1 MNHKFHSTLGV
12 DITSLQIYN
21 LGVYWQY
28 WKGFFS
34 HRMPIICNLRA
45 FKSFPH
51 EYVVLREFFQEFLL
65 HQKARQL
72 INIDFSSSFFCI
84 GLLLATVCIF
94 GLIWVLTNCGMN
106 PHKFCQR
113 KDRIWNILENVHE
126 ILWKVDGGWEF
137 QKLFFVKCREKWRFF
152 FGMLAF
158 SVGWSATRNSVVLF
172 CRYCS
177 SIIAHYYPF

>member
-1 MNHKFHSTLGV
+1 MTHEQCLTLPKDFVRNGQSTPMNHKFHSTLGV

-113 KDRIWNILENVHE
+113 NRERTAFE
-126 ILWKVDGGWEF
+126 IF
-137 QKLFFVKCREKWRFF
+137 
-152 FGMLAF
+152 
-158 SVGWSATRNSVVLF
+158 
-172 CRYCS
+172 
-177 SIIAHYYPF
+177 